1 MSSEP
6 MYQKIYKDLY
16 NDIVSGK
23 YSIGDRLPS
32 EKELSENYNVSRI
45 TSKKALEIMA
55 DRGYVM
61 RQPGKGTFVLKVP
74 QPQDETV
81 SEEFELSGNQEEQ
94 KTHPIIGV
102 IMDAFGSAF
111 GPELLRGL
119 EYECRRR
126 GYLML
131 LRFSYGSVEVE
142 TQALNDMLAAGA
154 VGILL
159 MCTQGESYNSDILK
173 LHLANFPMILVDRGM
188 QGIPIP
194 VVTTD
199 NFEAGRELTNHLI
212 AAGHKKICFVS
223 HSIMQTTTVADRFS
237 GYLNAMASNGLVS
250 DESLWIRDLDSDL
263 PNDDENDADM
273 EECATQHII
282 KYIEER
288 PDVTAFFAVEFGIA
302 QKLIRI
308 LAQKGLQDE
317 KAVVYFDGFDMGGG
331 MFQNYAH
338 VLQDQYQ
345 MGVTAVRMLVHMI
358 RGETVPAKAIIPYN
372 LVIDSNK

>member
-61 RQPGKGTFVLKVP
+61 RQPGKGTFALKVP